1 MVQPNQQQIP
11 ISIPENL
18 KGGVYCNNMLVAH
31 TKEEFF
37 MDFLMMAPG
46 GGALVSRVIMS
57 PGHMK
62 RTLAA
67 LQTNLKLYED
77 AYGKIEEATEPGAG
91 KGKMG
96 FHPKNN

>member
-1 MVQPNQQQIP
+1 MAQQPQQQQQIP
-11 ISIPENL
+11 VTIPDAL
-18 KGGVYCNNMLVAH
+18 KGGVYCNNMIITH
-31 TKEEFF
+31 SKEEFI

-67 LQTNLKLYED
+67 LQANIKNYED
-77 AYGKIEEATEPGAG
+77 NFGKIEEASEPGAG
-91 KGKMG
+91 KGRMG
-96 FHPKNN
+96 FHP

>member
-1 MVQPNQQQIP
+1 MAQQPQQQQIP
-11 ISIPENL
+11 ITIPDNL
-18 KGGVYCNNMLVAH
+18 KGGAYCNNMMITH
-31 TKEEFF
+31 SKEEFI

-67 LQTNLKLYED
+67 LQTNIKTYED
-77 AYGKIEEATEPGAG
+77 TFGKIEEATEPGTG
-91 KGKMG
+91 KGRMG
-96 FHPKNN
+96 FHP

>member
-1 MVQPNQQQIP
+1 MAQQPQQIP
-11 ISIPENL
+11 ITIPDAL
-18 KGGVYCNNMLVAH
+18 KGGVYCNNMIITH
-31 TKEEFF
+31 SKEEFI

-67 LQTNLKLYED
+67 LQTNIKNYED
-77 AYGKIEEATEPGAG
+77 NYGKIEEASEPGAG
-91 KGKMG
+91 KGRMG
-96 FHPKNN
+96 FHP